1 MPVSGRPVSG
11 PTQYGRP
18 TSAPAG
24 PPGRQGAPAS
34 VPPGYA
40 PSTSGFPGSYG
51 PQGSP
56 THPGAPGMFAP
67 QQNRYP
73 EPGTIEQLPGGKNK
87 KKKRSLWDAFMGD
100 LGKNKRNQGR
110 KSRSRSPESPSPLA
124 AYGSLDH
131 RLGMSEGV
139 LQQQPP
145 GFRVEDGVVVPD
157 DARLKKARRRGPGM
171 GGGRW
176 QRFAFLTAM
185 LLAMALLMAL
195 GVARLVAGAPT
206 NDAKL
211 SAGTNFPSEGAAGY
225 VERFTKIFF
234 SWNEG
239 DPPPRQNA
247 LATYFPAAGQTNYGW
262 NTKGHQEV
270 SDMPVTLHIDVEND
284 HRAVI
289 TTGASVVM
297 NPGNPKPDVRFL
309 CSATSVYAAN
319 KDSYAIDS
327 YPALVACP
335 PPAAVNVK
343 QDQPDLDSSAAAAE
357 IKNIVE
363 KFFTAY
369 ATNDSGTFDLVL
381 DQGANVTAGLNGDRK
396 IDGKPTV
403 RVVKP
408 AEGADASLREVRVQV
423 NWLQTE
429 GGSSSSLSEYAIT
442 AKLVGGSWKI
452 AKLRPALPSADLQPE
467 TSAEQRKQ
475 LQNNAP
481 GSTGANSGQSAT
493 SSGRANG
500 GP

>member
-1 MPVSGRPVSG
+1 
-11 PTQYGRP
+11 
-18 TSAPAG
+18 
-24 PPGRQGAPAS
+24 
-34 VPPGYA
+34 
-40 PSTSGFPGSYG
+40 
-51 PQGSP
+51 
-56 THPGAPGMFAP
+56 MFAP

-73 EPGTIEQLPGGKNK
+73 EPEVPEQQPSGKNK

-100 LGKNKRNQGR
+100 LGKNKRNGGHKQ
-110 KSRSRSPESPSPLA
+110 RSRSSENTSPLA

-139 LQQQPP
+139 LHQQPP

-171 GGGRW
+171 SGGRW

-185 LLAMALLMAL
+185 LLSMALLMAL
-195 GVARLVAGAPT
+195 GVARLAGGNPT
-206 NDAKL
+206 NHSKV
-211 SAGTNFPSEGAAGY
+211 SAGTNFPRESAAGY
-225 VERFTKIFF
+225 VERFTKVFF

-239 DPPPRQNA
+239 DPPTRQSA
-247 LATYFPAAGQTNYGW
+247 LRTYFPAASEATYGW
-262 NTKGHQEV
+262 NGKGHQEV
-270 SDMPVTLHIDVEND
+270 SDMPVTLKIDVDND

-297 NPGNPKPDVRFL
+297 NPGSPKQQVTFL

-335 PPAAVNVK
+335 TPAAVNVK
-343 QDQPDLDSSAAAAE
+343 QDQPELETGATAAE

-396 IDGKPTV
+396 IDGNPMV
-403 RVVKP
+403 RVIKP
-408 AEGADASLREVRVQV
+408 AEGANASEREVRVQV
-423 NWLQTE
+423 NWQQTE
-429 GGSSSSLSEYAIT
+429 NGQSSSLSEYAIT
-442 AKLVGGSWKI
+442 AKLVGSSWKI
-452 AKLRPALPSADLQPE
+452 AKFRPALPSADLQPE
-467 TSAEQRKQ
+467 TSADQRKQ
-475 LQNNAP
+475 LQDKTRS
-481 GSTGANSGQSAT
+481 STSTNGQSAT
-493 SSGRANG
+493 SSGQSSA